1 MTISRFSRKLRV
13 NILVKIFTVEIEA
26 HVLRDQSKA
35 KSAREIISF
44 IAFIIHV
51 WSFVDRSLGLVTV
64 NDQHS
69 AGHYI
74 WLLLHHTTQALGS
87 GSSIH
92 TPLASMLCSKL
103 TTQIREL
110 IFEIFGP
117 HLPLP
122 FIPFPFSSSKSYQQ
136 IEIQ

>member
-13 NILVKIFTVEIEA
+13 NILAKIFTVEIEA
-26 HVLRDQSKA
+26 HILRDQSKA

-44 IAFIIHV
+44 ISSIIHV

-87 GSSIH
+87 G
-92 TPLASMLCSKL
+92 TPSASMLCSKL